1 MEILHAGL
9 LSGSV
14 IGYQIFF
21 GFAQLMGYAVAER
34 FGGLMTYLGIVIWT
48 FSQTWGDLFILQM
61 VVQSGIA
68 FFLFTKSD

>member
-1 MEILHAGL
+1 
-9 LSGSV
+9 
-14 IGYQIFF
+14 
-21 GFAQLMGYAVAER
+21 MGYAVAER